1 MSTYTDAGVLDP
13 ITPDDDLVGA
23 GRPSI
28 SVSRARTRSGG
39 SRKSMGAPDAA
50 VKEKKGGFGAIKGF
64 FKKVGGGDGK
74 HWTAASLA
82 SSFLLHLFLLS

>member
-1 MSTYTDAGVLDP
+1 
-13 ITPDDDLVGA
+13 
-23 GRPSI
+23 
-28 SVSRARTRSGG
+28 
-39 SRKSMGAPDAA
+39 MGAPDAA